1 MSVGKGVSPA
11 TSRGHS
17 YPTIL
22 QFTLF
27 LENRVGQ
34 LLDVTKRF
42 EGTRVRI
49 VGLSITESTECALV
63 RLVLNL
69 PEQGRELLEQAK
81 IPFLESDLV
90 AVEVPDSPQ
99 PMLHICTALLQA
111 EINIRQAFPLL
122 RPPMAQ
128 PSVALNV
135 DAIEIALELLNEKGF
150 TLVREDDLLDED

>member
-1 MSVGKGVSPA
+1 MSTGKGLSPA
-11 TSRGHS
+11 TGRGHS

-34 LLDVTKRF
+34 LLDVTRRF

-90 AVEVPDSPQ
+90 AVELPDSTQ
-99 PMLHICTALLQA
+99 PMLQICTALLQA

-122 RPPMAQ
+122 RSPIARPA
-128 PSVALNV
+128 VALNV
-135 DAIEIALELLNEKGF
+135 DAIEIALELLNQKGF
-150 TLVREDDLLDED
+150 TLVREDDLMDDG